1 MSLGK
6 EGSIESGIES
16 GIEKFEKD
24 FLEFMHKKAFKYSS
38 GSQKRDGYWSGIE
51 GGIEGG
57 IEKISAD
64 EITRRVFSLAGKS
77 CGKVSKD
84 AQKKLFEKFNEEK

>member
-1 MSLGK
+1 METKDYFEMNTEERRKYHAKEDESLHTLADQLFA
-6 EGSIESGIES
+6 SG
-16 GIEKFEKD
+16 
-24 FLEFMHKKAFKYSS
+24 
-38 GSQKRDGYWSGIE
+38 GSQDRDGYWIGE
-51 GGIEGG
+51 NG

-84 AQKKLFEKFNEEK
+84 AQKKLFEKLNKEK